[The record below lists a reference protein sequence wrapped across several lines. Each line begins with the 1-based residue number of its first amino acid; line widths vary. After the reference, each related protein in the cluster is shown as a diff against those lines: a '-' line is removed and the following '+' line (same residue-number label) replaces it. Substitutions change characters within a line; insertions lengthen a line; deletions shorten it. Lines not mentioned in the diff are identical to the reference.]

1 MTFKAVLLVDAGNTA
16 VKSAWLSAS
25 GATGTA
31 TGDALLQPASI
42 ANAQASPQALCA
54 LWSEIST
61 PSGVRPQDTALS
73 WLSVG
78 PAQVAESIR
87 KAYSDW
93 AGRPAPQPHVA
104 TAEHMLFQSSCR
116 VRNAY
121 EQPAQLGAD
130 RWACAIGAAHLLR
143 DAPAGNYLIVSAG
156 TATTLDLLTV
166 SRQAHE
172 TQIEFSGGWILPGLT
187 MMQEGLRHG
196 TAGLRYEP
204 KIDALSLKQPP
215 RNSALAIGQGIALAQ
230 TGYVSALV
238 QQLSVREVWLHGGSA
253 QQWKSCLQATGQ
265 DSVLSRLVMQPGLSL
280 RGLACLAL

>member
-78 PAQVAESIR
+78 PAQATESIR
-87 KAYSDW
+87 KAYSNW

-121 EQPAQLGAD
+121 EQPAQLGAGVPCGGQPASW
-130 RWACAIGAAHLLR
+130 RGAGR
-143 DAPAGNYLIVSAG
+143 GSGPAAARAAVTRLI
-156 TATTLDLLTV
+156 T
-166 SRQAHE
+166 
-172 TQIEFSGGWILPGLT
+172 
-187 MMQEGLRHG
+187 
-196 TAGLRYEP
+196 
-204 KIDALSLKQPP
+204 
-215 RNSALAIGQGIALAQ
+215 
-230 TGYVSALV
+230 
-238 QQLSVREVWLHGGSA
+238 
-253 QQWKSCLQATGQ
+253 
-265 DSVLSRLVMQPGLSL
+265 RL
-280 RGLACLAL
+280 